1 MKKIRNLTIDEVT
14 TLGQDLFNFE
24 CVFAHRFFIVR
35 DVEAHLYKVKVFEE
49 MNNFKD
55 CIVSKTFRTMKQLKS
70 GLNEILEQ
78 FS

>member
-35 DVEAHLYKVKVFEE
+35 DVEARLYKVKVFEE
-49 MNNFKD
+49 MNNFKN
-55 CIVSKTFRTMKQLKS
+55 CIASKTFRTMKQLKK
-70 GLNEILEQ
+70 GLEEITEQ
-78 FS
+78 FA